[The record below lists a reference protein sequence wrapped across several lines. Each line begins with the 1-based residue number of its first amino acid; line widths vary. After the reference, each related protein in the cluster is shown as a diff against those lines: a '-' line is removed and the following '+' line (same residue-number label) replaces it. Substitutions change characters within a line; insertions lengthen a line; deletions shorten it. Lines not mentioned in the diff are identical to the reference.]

1 MTMLTLYPRSEGLCR
16 HCVRVG
22 LDYADTVSTWSVT
35 TQIRNFPA
43 VFKLIF
49 WSLLFLFFYADI
61 SVKPV
66 IRIPGIVFF
75 YKEVENL
82 CPYKQQDCSRHK
94 LSKTEQKMW
103 RKQNDGELENNF
115 FRLTCTKRFICQDW
129 TAACKTIEML
139 IALNLWKMA

>member
-35 TQIRNFPA
+35 TQIRNFPT

-75 YKEVENL
+75 IK
-82 CPYKQQDCSRHK
+82 K
-94 LSKTEQKMW
+94 SKIFAPI
-103 RKQNDGELENNF
+103 NN
-115 FRLTCTKRFICQDW
+115 K
-129 TAACKTIEML
+129 TAADT
-139 IALNLWKMA
+139 N